1 MTTPGRP
8 ISARDLN
15 AVESSARSAHPGASS
30 YLAAHNGA
38 ELALRNPRRPVAV
51 SRPSSIAAIPAI
63 VTAFAEGVYTVALYA
78 DGFGSPSTGTAT
90 LSIPEVSMLATLPVG
105 AVVLAHAVPAAVA
118 EAEEDP
124 DEEEEEE
131 EEAT

>member
-30 YLAAHNGA
+30 YLVAHNGA
-38 ELALRNPRRPVAV
+38 ELALRNPRRAAPAVAA
-51 SRPSSIAAIPAI
+51 SAGGLALPAI
-63 VTAFAEGVYTVALYA
+63 VTAAGDGVYVVDLYA
-78 DGFGSPSTGTAT
+78 NGIGAPPTGTAT

-105 AVVLAHAVPAAVA
+105 AVVLAHPVPVPVA
-118 EAEEDP
+118 EADEDP
-124 DEEEEEE
+124 EDGEEEV
-131 EEAT
+131 